1 MPDEL
6 TISVSSEALDSGSAE
21 EQATFGMLVMAANG
35 RPLTAGMDTAGDTLN
50 LGPYVSGYP
59 FAEWLAWNW
68 WRLRWELGR
77 PAAESAAR
85 RWDFAHR
92 MSTIGEGY
100 AWPNIAIFSDGRR
113 SFLVS
118 EPSQNPD
125 SVMFRYIGTSRR
137 EAVSAES
144 LEAAIDQFAEAV
156 LTRLDGRELR
166 DTNLH
171 RLWSDLKT
179 EREDLELARFRRL
192 EAQLGY
198 DPDEADE
205 GDIRDRL
212 NDADAIG
219 EEALGEVAADEAAHG
234 GTMSAKDIENV
245 AKRSGFDANSN
256 DAVVLSDPANA
267 PRPGEIQAWRIG
279 QRLARSIRSQE
290 GLNGQALPDKRLA
303 EFAGTR
309 TNAISKKGKRSAG
322 ISFALD
328 RDGGRSRISLKSRWK
343 TGRRFELA
351 RLIGDRIFGNQI
363 AGCVEPL
370 YPATRTYS
378 YRQKVQRAF
387 AAELLSPFEAVNDM
401 LDGDYSEEK
410 QNEVAEHFAVSP
422 LTIRTQLVN
431 HRRIG
436 REDAPDV
443 VDHGPAASFG

>member
-1 MPDEL
+1 MPGEL
-6 TISVSSEALDSGSAE
+6 TISLSSEALDSGSAE
-21 EQATFGMLVMAANG
+21 ERATFGMFVITANG
-35 RPLTAGMDTAGDTLN
+35 RALTEGADVDGHLLGR
-50 LGPYVSGYP
+50 GPYVSGYP

-77 PAAESAAR
+77 PAAENAVR

-100 AWPNIAIFSDGRR
+100 AWPNIAIFSDGRQ

-118 EPSQNPD
+118 EQSQNPNA
-125 SVMFRYIGTSRR
+125 VMFRYIGASRR

-144 LEAAIDQFAEAV
+144 LETAIDGFVENILA
-156 LTRLDGRELR
+156 RLDGRELR
-166 DTNLH
+166 CTNLH
-171 RLWSDLKT
+171 RLWNDVKA
-179 EREDLELARFRRL
+179 EREDRELARFRRL

-205 GDIRDRL
+205 GAIRDRL
-212 NDADAIG
+212 NDAETLG

-234 GTMSAKDIENV
+234 GTMSAKDIENI
-245 AKRSGFDANSN
+245 ATRSGFDANPN
-256 DAVVLSDPANA
+256 DAVVLSEPAGA
-267 PRPGEIQAWRIG
+267 PQPGEIEAWRIG
-279 QRLARSIRSQE
+279 QRLAQSIRNQE
-290 GLNGQALPDKRLA
+290 NLDGLPLSDKRLA

-309 TNAISKKGKRSAG
+309 AGTISKKTVRSEG
-322 ISFALD
+322 ISFAFD
-328 RDGGRSRISLKSRWK
+328 RDGRRSRIALRSKWK

-351 RLIGDRIFGNQI
+351 RLIGDRVFGNQI

-387 AAELLSPFEAVNDM
+387 AAELLSPFESVNDM
-401 LDGDYSEEK
+401 LDGDYSEEM
-410 QNEVAEHFAVSP
+410 QNEVAEHFTVSP

>member
-1 MPDEL
+1 MPGEL
-6 TISVSSEALDSGSAE
+6 TISVSSETLDSGLAE
-21 EQATFGMLVMAANG
+21 EQATFGMFVVAASG
-35 RPLTAGMDTAGDTLN
+35 LPLTAGVDAAEDALRS
-50 LGPYVSGYP
+50 GPRVSGYP

-77 PAAESAAR
+77 PAAESALR

-92 MSTIGEGY
+92 MSTVGEGY
-100 AWPNIAIFSDGRR
+100 AWPDIAVFSDGRQ

-125 SVMFRYIGTSRR
+125 SAMFRYIGASRR
-137 EAVSAES
+137 AALPAES
-144 LEAAIDQFAEAV
+144 LEAAIDEFVEDV
-156 LTRLDGRELR
+156 LAKLDGRELR

-179 EREDLELARFRRL
+179 ERENPGLARFRRL
-192 EAQLGY
+192 EAQLGF

-205 GDIRDRL
+205 DDILGRL
-212 NDADAIG
+212 DDAGAIG
-219 EEALGEVAADEAAHG
+219 EEALAEVAADEAAHG
-234 GTMSAKDIENV
+234 VAMSAKDIENV
-245 AKRSGFDANSN
+245 AKRSGFDANPN
-256 DAVVLSDPANA
+256 DAVVLSDPAGV

-279 QRLARSIRSQE
+279 QRLAQSIRSQE
-290 GLNGQALPDKRLA
+290 DLDGQALPDKRLA

-309 TNAISKKGKRSAG
+309 ASAISKKGKRPAH
-322 ISFALD
+322 ISFAFD
-328 RDGGRSRISLKSRWK
+328 RDGGHSRIFLRSKWK

-351 RLIGDRIFGNQI
+351 RLIGDRVFGNQV
-363 AGCVEPL
+363 AGCAEPL

-410 QNEVAEHFAVSP
+410 QNEVAEHFTVSS

-436 REDAPDV
+436 RENAV

>member
-1 MPDEL
+1 MPGEL
-6 TISVSSEALDSGSAE
+6 TISVSSETLDSGLAE
-21 EQATFGMLVMAANG
+21 ERATFGMFVVAASG
-35 RPLTAGMDTAGDTLN
+35 RPLTAGVDAAEDALRS
-50 LGPYVSGYP
+50 GPRVSGYP

-77 PAAESAAR
+77 PAAESALR

-92 MSTIGEGY
+92 MSTVGEGY
-100 AWPNIAIFSDGRR
+100 AWPDLAIFSDGRQ

-125 SVMFRYIGTSRR
+125 SAMFRYIGASRR
-137 EAVSAES
+137 EAVPAEI
-144 LEAAIDQFAEAV
+144 LESAIDEFVEDV

-166 DTNLH
+166 ATNLH

-179 EREDLELARFRRL
+179 EREDPGLARFRRL

-205 GDIRDRL
+205 DDIMGRL
-212 NDADAIG
+212 DDAGAIG
-219 EEALGEVAADEAAHG
+219 EEALAEVAADEAAHG

-245 AKRSGFDANSN
+245 AKRNGFNANPN
-256 DAVVLSDPANA
+256 DAIVLSDPAGV

-279 QRLARSIRSQE
+279 QLLARSVRSQE
-290 GLNGQALPDKRLA
+290 DLDGQALPDKRLA

-309 TNAISKKGKRSAG
+309 ASAISKKGRRSAD
-322 ISFALD
+322 ISFAFD
-328 RDGGRSRISLKSRWK
+328 RDGGHSRISLRSKWK

-351 RLIGDRIFGNQI
+351 RLIGDRVFGNQV
-363 AGCVEPL
+363 AGCAEPL

-410 QNEVAEHFAVSP
+410 QNEVAEHFTVSP

-436 REDAPDV
+436 REDAV

>member
-6 TISVSSEALDSGSAE
+6 TISISSESLDSGSAE
-21 EQATFGMLVMAANG
+21 EQATFGMFVMAANG
-35 RPLTAGMDTAGDTLN
+35 RPLTAGMDAAGDALK

-77 PAAESAAR
+77 PAVESVLR

-92 MSTIGEGY
+92 MSTVGEGY
-100 AWPNIAIFSDGRR
+100 AWPDIAIFSDGRQ

-118 EPSQNPD
+118 EPSPNLD
-125 SVMFRYIGTSRR
+125 SSMFRYIGASRR
-137 EAVSAES
+137 KAVSSES
-144 LEAAIDQFAEAV
+144 LEAAIDEFVGGV
-156 LTRLDGRELR
+156 LTRLDRRELR
-166 DTNLH
+166 RTNLH
-171 RLWSDLKT
+171 RLWSDLT
-179 EREDLELARFRRL
+179 AERENPELVRFRRL

-198 DPDEADE
+198 DPDEAGED
-205 GDIRDRL
+205 DILGRL
-212 NDADAIG
+212 NDAGAIG
-219 EEALGEVAADEAAHG
+219 EEALAEVAADEAAHG
-234 GTMSAKDIENV
+234 GAISAKNIRDIAE
-245 AKRSGFDANSN
+245 RSGFDAKPN
-256 DAVVLSDPANA
+256 DAVALSNPAGA
-267 PRPGEIQAWRIG
+267 PRPGEIQAWRVG
-279 QRLARSIRSQE
+279 QRLARDIRNQE

-303 EFAGTR
+303 EFAGTQAG
-309 TNAISKKGKRSAG
+309 AISKKDVRSEG
-322 ISFALD
+322 ISFAFD
-328 RDGGRSRISLKSRWK
+328 RDGGRSRISLRSKWK

-387 AAELLSPFEAVNDM
+387 AAELLSPFESVNGM
-401 LDGDYSEEK
+401 LDGDCSEEK
-410 QNEVAEHFAVSP
+410 QNEIAEHFRVSP

-436 REDAPDV
+436 DAPDV
-443 VDHGPAASFG
+443 VDRGPAASFG